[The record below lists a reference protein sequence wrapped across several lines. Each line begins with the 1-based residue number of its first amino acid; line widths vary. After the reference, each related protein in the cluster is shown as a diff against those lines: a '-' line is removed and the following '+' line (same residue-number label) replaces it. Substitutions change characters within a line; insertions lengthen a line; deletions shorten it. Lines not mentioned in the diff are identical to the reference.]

1 MADDTSRAAAQRPK
15 ATADIDLIPASCE
28 LRSDNPPQLTVDGPS
43 QKDGRQVPSE
53 RDTVEGMSTHVKFR
67 WVNNT
72 AATPKEVRL
81 SATFTDVSVEN
92 EPAYSARVGVI

>member
-15 ATADIDLIPASCE
+15 AAADIDLIPASRE
-28 LRSDNPPQLTVDGPS
+28 LRSDNPQLAVDGPS
-43 QKDGRQVPSE
+43 QKDGRQAPSE

-92 EPAYSARVGVI
+92 EPA